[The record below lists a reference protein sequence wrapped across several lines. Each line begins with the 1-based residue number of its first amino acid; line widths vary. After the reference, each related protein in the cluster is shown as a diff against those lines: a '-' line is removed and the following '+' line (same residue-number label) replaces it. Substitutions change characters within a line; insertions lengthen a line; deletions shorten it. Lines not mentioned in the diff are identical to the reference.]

1 VEPHAQPAAP
11 ATVAVTSPSA
21 DFPPQAVKLL
31 QAAWPIKGQTI
42 SWDPAGAESRTT
54 SKSYNEYWRK
64 LSYKATSAAGS
75 YELQLKITPGR
86 MPVANSWRVDTVVN
100 RDGTF
105 GAANVQDG
113 GRSIVNIVLLGTS
126 KLHLEE
132 QEVRRVASP
141 DTVRELYRFAVDDG
155 MTIEPGR

>member
-1 VEPHAQPAAP
+1 
-11 ATVAVTSPSA
+11 
-21 DFPPQAVKLL
+21 
-31 QAAWPIKGQTI
+31 
-42 SWDPAGAESRTT
+42 
-54 SKSYNEYWRK
+54 
-64 LSYKATSAAGS
+64 
-75 YELQLKITPGR
+75 

-105 GAANVQDG
+105 GAAYVQDG